1 MSAIGYIQVHAYT
14 SRAQI
19 PLPGVAVM
27 ITQPDGTAIAMRIT
41 DRSGLI
47 EPVPISVPELSAGQT
62 PDTGIVPFVNVNIYA
77 RKENFQ
83 QFEGENLQVFP
94 NTVTYQDLELI
105 PLAEFP
111 EEWTRG
117 EIVTTPPQNL

>member
-1 MSAIGYIQVHAYT
+1 MSSIGYIQVHAYT
-14 SRAQI
+14 SRAQS
-19 PLPGVAVM
+19 PRPGVAVM

-47 EPVPISVPELSAGQT
+47 EPVSISVPDIAAGQT
-62 PDTGIVPFVNVNIYA
+62 SDTGIVPFVNVNIYA
-77 RKENFQ
+77 RKEDFQ

-94 NTVTYQDLELI
+94 NTVTYQNLELI

-111 EEWTRG
+111 EEWTQG

>member
-1 MSAIGYIQVHAYT
+1 MSAVGYIQVHAYT

-47 EPVPISVPELSAGQT
+47 EPVPISVPDLSAGQT

-77 RKENFQ
+77 RKEDFQ

-111 EEWTRG
+111 EEWTQG